1 MNSGCFPEMKN
12 WQSSQ
17 GTINTAGA
25 AARVAAGF
33 LNVTDVT
40 RWLQQWTVT
49 ITDLSSLQLDR
60 DGGGVILLAIIS

>member
-1 MNSGCFPEMKN
+1 MKN
-12 WQSSQ
+12 WQNSQ
-17 GTINTAGA
+17 GTINTAEA

-49 ITDLSSLQLDR
+49 IRDLSSLQFDR
-60 DGGGVILLAIIS
+60 DGGGLILLAIIS